1 MFAEWRSV
9 QQRVSA
15 AAVQQPHPKEPMK
28 SILPGI
34 TGVVGKSDNRLP
46 EMDVDFGVYSTQGH
60 RPYQEDEFALK
71 AFLGDGITAPESH
84 MFAVFDGHA
93 GGRASKYLSTSF
105 AGILV
110 QDPVF
115 DTNIS
120 FALKRCY
127 LVANEQF
134 LKQAERLKLHDGS
147 CGLTCILREG
157 KLIAANV
164 GDCRAVIVHR
174 NNPLQITSDHKPYD
188 QEERKRIAALG
199 GTVVYSMGTARVNGV
214 LAVSRAFGNRSI
226 KHVIRADAD
235 IFVRDFAVGDE
246 FLVIA
251 SDGLWDVLTNKDVCD
266 ICRQFESQGARRIAE
281 ELVTNALCRG
291 TMDNTTAVVVSL
303 KKYVEKWLV
312 QKTPPPRFIAASH
325 GHHIEPSAG
334 SDGTPVLRGI
344 LSQSQAARGGR
355 TTVEGYSLGS
365 KSRDDKEYTPTPSR
379 MSSEDEFDEEIQSLL
394 DKIPSNSR
402 SGTSV
407 TSRIPRVS
415 PLSNRLSPISL
426 PSASPPPSSQSHRQ
440 RRPNTTATPQR
451 ISTGY
456 GVPRGG
462 GGILS
467 FEEFRQRN
475 GVNVQGQ
482 QMGGFLQGRGAD
494 FFGSSS
500 NTTSFNEKKGK
511 W

>member
-1 MFAEWRSV
+1 
-9 QQRVSA
+9 
-15 AAVQQPHPKEPMK
+15 
-28 SILPGI
+28 
-34 TGVVGKSDNRLP
+34 
-46 EMDVDFGVYSTQGH
+46 
-60 RPYQEDEFALK
+60 
-71 AFLGDGITAPESH
+71 

-93 GGRASKYLSTSF
+93 GGRASKFLS
-105 AGILV
+105 AGFSDVLT

-120 FALKRCY
+120 FALKRSY

-134 LKQAERLKLHDGS
+134 LKQAERMKLHDGS

-174 NNPLQITSDHKPYD
+174 NNPLQITTDHKPYD

-251 SDGLWDVLTNKDVCD
+251 SDGLWDVLQNKDVCD
-266 ICRQFESQGARRIAE
+266 ICRQFEAQGARRIAE

-291 TMDNTTAVVVSL
+291 TMDNTTAIVINL

-312 QKTPPPRFIAASH
+312 QKPPPPRFIAASH
-325 GHHIEPSAG
+325 SQSQHQHAAASAAIS
-334 SDGTPVLRGI
+334 SDGVPVLRGI
-344 LSQSQAARGGR
+344 IAQSSRGGVNTLSSER
-355 TTVEGYSLGS
+355 QIEAYSLHP
-365 KSRDDKEYTPTPSR
+365 KHKEDREYAPTPSR
-379 MSSEDEFDEEIQSLL
+379 KSSEDDFDDEIQSLL
-394 DKIPSNSR
+394 ERIPSNSR
-402 SGTSV
+402 FANAAA
-407 TSRIPRVS
+407 SRIPRVS
-415 PLSNRLSPISL
+415 PLSNRLSPLSTTGN
-426 PSASPPPSSQSHRQ
+426 SSPPPSSSLSHRK
-440 RRPNTTATPQR
+440 RPSTTAVAQR
-451 ISTGY
+451 QGTGY

-462 GGILS
+462 GNAMS
-467 FEEFRQRN
+467 FEEFRQRSGMAGRQPSLQN
-475 GVNVQGQ
+475 
-482 QMGGFLQGRGAD
+482 QGRSD
-494 FFGSSS
+494 FLNSS
-500 NTTSFNEKKGK
+500 NPSLLSGYQSRTGK